1 MSDDSAL
8 GWLDFIQTHPKLTE
22 LAFFF
27 PSPEVVFR
35 LEFYTISSNQ
45 I

>member
-27 PSPEVVFR
+27 SFSWGC
-35 LEFYTISSNQ
+35 IS
-45 I
+45 IRILHHIK